1 LSPYIYMKSPLLK
14 KVLLSAFSLSILL
27 IINGCGKT
35 DTTTPATEATLLTNG
50 VIANVTST
58 GAQSGGIITNNG
70 GADVSAAGVCYSS
83 SNQTPTISDSK
94 TSDTPVTDP
103 AGTKSYTST
112 ITGLTAATTYY
123 VRAYAT
129 NSAGTAYGSV
139 VTFKTNDVTGILT
152 SVSTL
157 AGGIA
162 GGFFDGSGASA
173 LFSNP
178 QGVVTDAQGNV
189 YVADGFNNRIRKV
202 TPQGIVTTYA
212 GDGNAGFLNGPAAS
226 AEFYAPQGI
235 AIDAQG
241 NLFVADLGNNV
252 IRKISTAG
260 VVSTFCGNGTRGYV
274 NGADTLAE
282 FNNPQGLCVD
292 ASGNVFV
299 ADRSNNLVR
308 KITAAGVASN
318 FAGSGAAYYFNG
330 TGSDNAFNGPKGVAV
345 DASGN
350 IYVADAGNYCI
361 RKITPAQ
368 VTSTL
373 VGGPVQTTIVG
384 SPAGIAIDSKGNLYI
399 SDQTGRI
406 LELTTGNVLYTLG
419 GTYNTTGYVDGPGTT
434 AKFNGPQGLA
444 IDSKGN
450 IYVADYNNNV
460 IRTVVGVLAQ

>member
-1 LSPYIYMKSPLLK
+1 MKSPLLS

-35 DTTTPATEATLLTNG
+35 DTTTPAVLATLTTNG
-50 VIANVTST
+50 LIVNLTST
-58 GAQSGGIITNNG
+58 GAQSGGVITNNG
-70 GADVSAAGVCYSS
+70 GADVTAAGVCYSS
-83 SNQTPTISDSK
+83 SNQTPTTSDSK

-103 AGTKSYTST
+103 AGTNSFTST
-112 ITGLTAATTYY
+112 LTGLTAATTYY
-123 VRAYAT
+123 LRAYAT
-129 NSAGTAYGSV
+129 NSAGTAYGV
-139 VTFKTNDVTGILT
+139 VITFKTNNVTGINT
-152 SVSTL
+152 TVSTL
-157 AGGIA
+157 AGSIA
-162 GGFFDGSGASA
+162 GGFFDGSGPSA
-173 LFSNP
+173 LFANP
-178 QGVVTDAQGNV
+178 QGVVADAQGNV
-189 YVADGFNNRIRKV
+189 YVADGFNNRIRKITPAGV
-202 TPQGIVTTYA
+202 TTTYA
-212 GDGNAGFLNGPAAS
+212 GDGNAGFLNGPAAT

-330 TGSDNAFNGPKGVAV
+330 TGSDNSFNGPKGVAV

-350 IYVADAGNYCI
+350 VYVADAGNYSI

-368 VTSTL
+368 VVTTVAGS
-373 VGGPVQTTIVG
+373 PVQTTIVG
-384 SPAGIAIDSKGNLYI
+384 TPAGISIDSKGNLYI
-399 SDQTGRI
+399 TDQGGRI
-406 LELTTGNVLYTLG
+406 LEITTSNILYILA
-419 GTYNTTGYVDGPGTT
+419 GTASTAGYVDGTGTA
-434 AKFNGPQGLA
+434 AKFSSPQGIT
-444 IDSKGN
+444 IDNKGN
-450 IYVADYNNNV
+450 IYVADYNNNI
-460 IRTVVGVLAQ
+460 IRTVTGAIQ

>member
-1 LSPYIYMKSPLLK
+1 LSPYIYMKSPLLS

-35 DTTTPATEATLLTNG
+35 DTTTPATEATILTNG

-58 GAQSGGIITNNG
+58 GAVSGGIVTNNG
-70 GADVSAAGVCYSS
+70 GADITAIGVCYSS
-83 SNQTPTISDSK
+83 SNQTPTTSDSK
-94 TSDTPVTDP
+94 TSDTLKTDP
-103 AGTKSYTST
+103 AGTESFTSKLAS
-112 ITGLTAATTYY
+112 LTAATTYY

-139 VTFKTNDVTGILT
+139 VTFKTNNVSGINT
-152 SVSTL
+152 VVSTL

-162 GGFFDGSGASA
+162 GGFFDGTGPSA
-173 LFSNP
+173 LFANP
-178 QGVVTDAQGNV
+178 QGVVADGQGNV
-189 YVADGFNNRIRKV
+189 YVADGFNNRIRKI
-202 TPQGIVTTYA
+202 TPAGAVSTYA
-212 GDGNAGFLNGPAAS
+212 GDGNAGFSNGPAAS

-274 NGADTLAE
+274 NGADTVAE

-361 RKITPAQ
+361 RKITTGQ
-368 VTSTL
+368 TTSTL

-384 SPAGIAIDSKGNLYI
+384 SPSGISIDSKGNLYI
-399 SDQTGRI
+399 ADQTGRI
-406 LELTTGNVLYTLG
+406 LELTTGNVLYTLA
-419 GTYNTTGYVDGPGTT
+419 GTYNTTGYVDGTGAA
-434 AKFNGPQGLA
+434 AKFNGPQGLT
-444 IDSKGN
+444 IDNNGN
-450 IYVADYNNNV
+450 IYVADYNNNI
-460 IRTVVGVLAQ
+460 IRKVTGAIQ